1 MSPLSLAS
9 VIVVGI
15 GVWILL
21 WMWAIPRLVAQI
33 RTSLDHRIG
42 NGPLVGLI
50 DLVSCTL
57 ARSRHHV
64 RFVGFENLPSPFRH
78 GGAGG
83 GIVVAN
89 HTAGVDPFIVQTGI
103 RRLIRWMM
111 WAEMMDP
118 KFDFAWKAGQALPV
132 SYGSQDASTL
142 RKAVRHVKEGGLIGI
157 FPEGAIERPPGQ
169 IRPFQPGVGLL
180 ARLTKAPVLVLWI
193 HDTPYTETASG
204 AIFKRSHSIVELVD
218 IIDLSK
224 EKDPV
229 AATAIL
235 RDAIADRSGWPKN
248 EESTLGISGT
258 EAAADA

>member
-1 MSPLSLAS
+1 MPLPSLAI
-9 VIVVGI
+9 VIVAGI

-21 WMWAIPRLVAQI
+21 WMWAIPTVTDRI
-33 RTSLDHRIG
+33 RTALDRRIG

-57 ARSRHHV
+57 ARTRHHV
-64 RFVGFENLPSPFRH
+64 RFVGFEDLPSPFRH
-78 GGAGG
+78 GDIGG

-103 RRLIRWMM
+103 RRLIRWMI

-118 KFDFAWKAGQALPV
+118 RFDFAWKAGQALPV

-142 RKAVRHVKEGGLIGI
+142 RKAVRHVKNGGLIGI
-157 FPEGAIERPPGQ
+157 FPEGAIARPPSQ

-180 ARLTKAPVLVLWI
+180 ARLSKAPVLVLWI

-204 AIFKRSHSIVELVD
+204 AIFKRSHSIVELVG
-218 IIDLSK
+218 IVNLSD
-224 EKDPV
+224 EKVP
-229 AATAIL
+229 ATATAIL
-235 RDAIADRSGWPKN
+235 RDAIADRSGWPRN
-248 EESTLGISGT
+248 DESILKIGGT
-258 EAAADA
+258 EAAADS

>member
-1 MSPLSLAS
+1 MTPFSISILIA
-9 VIVVGI
+9 VGI

-21 WMWAIPRLVAQI
+21 WMWAIPRASERI
-33 RTSLDHRIG
+33 RSDLDDRIG

-57 ARSRHHV
+57 SRTRHHV
-64 RFVGFENLPSPFRH
+64 RYVGFEDLPSPFRH
-78 GGAGG
+78 RDIGG

-89 HTAGVDPFIVQTGI
+89 HSAGVDPFVVQTGI

-118 KFDFAWKAGQALPV
+118 RLDFAWKAGQALPV
-132 SYGSQDASTL
+132 SYGSQDAATL

-157 FPEGAIERPPGQ
+157 FPEGAIARPPRE

-180 ARLTKAPVLVLWI
+180 ARLSKAPVLVLWI
-193 HDTPYTETASG
+193 HDTPYTETAAGS
-204 AIFKRSHSIVELVD
+204 IFRRSHSIVECVG
-218 IIDLSK
+218 IFDLSG
-224 EKDPV
+224 EKDPA

-235 RDAIADRSGWPKN
+235 RNALADRSGWPRN
-248 EESTLGISGT
+248 EESTLDIGEAG
-258 EAAADA
+258 AAAGS